1 MNSLDHLQ
9 LHCDPHWEFQV
20 QIWRQRVRRL
30 TLFGFSIFTLKS
42 LFLCW
47 RLLDIR
53 LGLLIWKCGKVIWFQ
68 IFSMKCCKFLG
79 PGNCAVSGWWNGKT
93 HWCERLCF
101 ATSHSCMILEK
112 SFIPLGLHFMKI
124 LMMVMAVEENSY
136 RTVTEACARLLTSN
150 ILQEKPKWT
159 FWPTQYYL
167 QQLYGGGNIIPI
179 LQMSKLRFKDNSSA
193 CWRPYKYQSKCQSQ
207 VQTQGYLAKKISD
220 PHHSLPMFFLL
231 GKWRDLVRGPQRM
244 L

>member
-1 MNSLDHLQ
+1 MSN
-9 LHCDPHWEFQV
+9 
-20 QIWRQRVRRL
+20 R
-30 TLFGFSIFTLKS
+30 
-42 LFLCW
+42 
-47 RLLDIR
+47 
-53 LGLLIWKCGKVIWFQ
+53 
-68 IFSMKCCKFLG
+68 
-79 PGNCAVSGWWNGKT
+79 NAVSLYLFFMPLLP
-93 HWCERLCF
+93 H
-101 ATSHSCMILEK
+101 TSHDWVHLCLHLIPKGGGGEGEKDEKELE
-112 SFIPLGLHFMKI
+112 
-124 LMMVMAVEENSY
+124 VMAVEENSY